1 LIALREYQ
9 DDAIKAVMDAIE
21 RGISRQLILL
31 PTGCGKTIVFS
42 ALSKKLNKRTL
53 VIAHREELIEQA
65 KEKFELVWPETD
77 LGIVMADQNNPDCQV
92 VIASIQTAIRPRRL
106 EALKQQDFELLVIDE
121 CFAAGTMV
129 GNKPIE
135 TLCVGEQIPCF
146 DESTKEIVQSKIVR
160 IFKNPAPNYLIE
172 ITIGGETIICTGNH
186 PFFTNKGWKVAQEIK
201 EGDLVYADLSEMWK
215 TDDPG
220 SQKMPSLLS
229 SRNGRQ
235 ESVRSA
241 GADAQEQSNDELS
254 QSTKNVS
261 YIEGNETSSENP
273 RWQRTGIN
281 HTSSQANEA
290 DCWGSDGI
298 CNCDAHAESER
309 GLSRSLQ
316 NRHCNC
322 QSEIS
327 NRDRRLFSRPSVPTT
342 TGSEKGR
349 VLALIRVDSTTIH
362 QRGNSPRY
370 MSLCPDGYVYNVEVE
385 RYHTYFANGVAVHNC
400 HHAAADTY
408 QQLIRELG
416 FMESDPTK
424 LLVGV
429 TATAKRGDKLAL
441 NKVFQEI
448 VYEASVGLMIRAGY
462 LTDLKGLQ
470 ISTEVDLSEINL
482 VGGDFNLGQLA
493 DAVNTTSRN
502 QVIVDS
508 YLEHS
513 PGKCAVAFCVDVQHA
528 LDLAAM
534 FSQAGIKAAA
544 VYGDMPKEERRQL
557 LKDFKTGKIQVL
569 ANCQILTEGFDC
581 PEIQCLLMARPT
593 KSQSLFIQMVGRGTR
608 LYPGKEFCLVIDFCD
623 SRHDVCQLGTL
634 LGKKMKDGQSI
645 IEAIEEQ
652 EREEKIQIE
661 AKVSEVKTRE
671 FDLLNRSRFRW
682 MALTNG
688 CYRLPLG
695 KDGYIWLRQT
705 DLDKYKI
712 LLVSGEQVLQ
722 LHEKL
727 LPLGYSQGVAED
739 FARKS
744 KSGKLADKQA
754 QWRNLPM
761 SEAQAGEFIR
771 LKADIPTGFTRGE
784 ASDAIEELKAKKA
797 AWKFEPA
804 TPEQKAR
811 LTKMGVKYNPDIT
824 KGQAGMLIYKG
835 KAV

>member
-1 LIALREYQ
+1 MIALREYQ
-9 DDAIKAVMDAIE
+9 DDAIKAVMDARA
-21 RGISRQLILL
+21 RGISRQLIVL

-42 ALSKKLNKRTL
+42 ALSKELNQRTL

-106 EALKQQDFELLVIDE
+106 EALKQQDFELLIIDE
-121 CFAAGTMV
+121 
-129 GNKPIE
+129 
-135 TLCVGEQIPCF
+135 
-146 DESTKEIVQSKIVR
+146 S
-160 IFKNPAPNYLIE
+160 
-172 ITIGGETIICTGNH
+172 
-186 PFFTNKGWKVAQEIK
+186 
-201 EGDLVYADLSEMWK
+201 
-215 TDDPG
+215 
-220 SQKMPSLLS
+220 
-229 SRNGRQ
+229 
-235 ESVRSA
+235 
-241 GADAQEQSNDELS
+241 
-254 QSTKNVS
+254 
-261 YIEGNETSSENP
+261 
-273 RWQRTGIN
+273 
-281 HTSSQANEA
+281 
-290 DCWGSDGI
+290 
-298 CNCDAHAESER
+298 
-309 GLSRSLQ
+309 
-316 NRHCNC
+316 
-322 QSEIS
+322 
-327 NRDRRLFSRPSVPTT
+327 
-342 TGSEKGR
+342 
-349 VLALIRVDSTTIH
+349 
-362 QRGNSPRY
+362 
-370 MSLCPDGYVYNVEVE
+370 
-385 RYHTYFANGVAVHNC
+385 

-462 LTDLKGLQ
+462 LSDLKGLQ

-534 FSQAGIKAAA
+534 FNQAGIKAAA

-557 LKDFKTGKIQVL
+557 LKDFRTGKIQVL

-581 PEIQCLLMARPT
+581 PEIESLLMARPT

-634 LGKKMKDGQSI
+634 LGKKMKDGQTI

-652 EREEKIQIE
+652 EREEKIQLE

-671 FDLLNRSRFRW
+671 FDLLNRSRFLW

-695 KDGYIWLRQT
+695 KDGYIWLRQI

-712 LLVSGEQVLQ
+712 LLVTGEQVLQ
-722 LHEKL
+722 LHKKL

-761 SEAQAGEFIR
+761 SEAQAGEFKR
-771 LKADIPTGFTRGE
+771 LKADIPVGLTRGE
-784 ASDAIEELKAKKA
+784 ASDAIEELKAKKS

-804 TPEQKAR
+804 TPEQKGR
-811 LTKMGVKYNPDIT
+811 LSKMGIKYNPDIT